1 MLLKLRV
8 DFFLYTWQNKK
19 LLFCSPGS
27 GLTKQYPPLSSN
39 LENDNDPL
47 SHASCYHGSLCRR
60 RSQHPLSPSHD
71 DLCKCEKG
79 VLSHSQCYVTA
90 TIEPETEH
98 PVTLKL
104 FDDGAGNMECYVI
117 FHVLKSCCD
126 AAVSI
131 LCLSFKFFQFN
142 YFSHP
147 ILWDS
152 QFLTESL
159 IY

>member
-1 MLLKLRV
+1 MTMTSR
-8 DFFLYTWQNKK
+8 
-19 LLFCSPGS
+19 
-27 GLTKQYPPLSSN
+27 
-39 LENDNDPL
+39 
-47 SHASCYHGSLCRR
+47 A
-60 RSQHPLSPSHD
+60 
-71 DLCKCEKG
+71 
-79 VLSHSQCYVTA
+79 SHSAMPPATMEAFVEEGASTRFPHPMMIYANVRKGFYPILNVTVTA

-98 PVTLKL
+98 PVILKL

-147 ILWDS
+147 IL
-152 QFLTESL
+152 
-159 IY
+159 